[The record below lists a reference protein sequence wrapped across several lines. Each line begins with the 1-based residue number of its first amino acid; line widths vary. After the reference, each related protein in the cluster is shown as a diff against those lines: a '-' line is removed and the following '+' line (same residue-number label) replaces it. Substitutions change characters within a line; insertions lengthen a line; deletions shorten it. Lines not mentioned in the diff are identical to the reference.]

1 MMKMKLMAP
10 ATVLALSL
18 ILQPASAQTKPR
30 RPAATVVKPVV
41 VPAPPA
47 QAIVAPAPPEVETPT
62 AVRELGGIEEYRLAN
77 GLQILLFPDE
87 AQSTTTVNITYRVG
101 SRHEAPGE
109 FGMAHLLEH
118 MVFKGTPSHADIPG
132 AFAQRGM
139 RWNGT
144 TTVDRTNYFAS
155 FNASDETLAFAL
167 ALEADRMVNS
177 HIAKADLDK
186 EMSVVRNE
194 FERGENNPFQVL
206 NQRVRSV
213 AYDWHPYAHSTIG
226 PRSDIE
232 NVPIEKL
239 QAFYKRHYRPDNATL
254 LVAGRF
260 DKAQTLALVAKT
272 FGPLQRPTQANP
284 QPYTVEPAQDG
295 ERSVVVRRI
304 GGQPLLLAHY
314 HVPAIAHGDS
324 APLLVY
330 SLMMSLQ
337 PSGQLY
343 KELVESK
350 LAVATG
356 LSGLGGMD
364 PGSAIAYAVLTQEAD
379 VAKVEARLL
388 DLIEGRAARPFTEA
402 ELARVRELAL
412 VSYRQQMKN
421 PEALIQQISSLIGS
435 GDWRLLFQLMEDI
448 PRVTLADVERVRQ
461 AYFRPANRTLGRYL
475 PATAVERVEIPA
487 APPLDQRLASL
498 IGPPK
503 VEEGERFDPTPAHLE
518 ARMQRHVLPSG
529 ITLHTLRKQ
538 TRGNTVQLRMQL
550 RWGERDATYAR
561 RGTDLIGPLLSEGSR
576 AYAKQQLQD
585 ALIKLNAHLQ
595 ISSGDQGAMLVL
607 TAETGSL
614 LPALK
619 IAADL
624 MQQPLLPAAA
634 FERMQR
640 AAIAGLQASRSEP
653 ETLRAEAV
661 RAHYNN
667 ARGVALGH
675 PDYIRSL
682 DERRQAIEATTLDD
696 LRGFH
701 ADYWSANEATV
712 AVVGALPE
720 GLDTAI
726 EQLFGPWKKPAA
738 PRYVRHEQAFRA
750 IAPARFDAH
759 APDKANAVLRFQAPL
774 KLSQRDADY
783 AAMAVA
789 VHVFGGGALES
800 RLSSRVRQQEGLSYG
815 ISAGLS
821 APYFGDEAALTISA
835 SYAPVNRERVIAL
848 VQEELQRMGEQA
860 ISAAELQRAKTD
872 ILEGRKQSRASEAQ
886 LAGGLLTLVER
897 GETWAQAQARDEE
910 LLALSADAVL
920 AAWRRLIKPDGFV
933 ISTAGDFKTQP

>member
-1 MMKMKLMAP
+1 MKTMMVP
-10 ATVLALSL
+10 ATLLALAMA
-18 ILQPASAQTKPR
+18 LQPAWAQTKPR
-30 RPAATVVKPVV
+30 RPAPTVVKPLAAAAPPVQ
-41 VPAPPA
+41 PAPPPA
-47 QAIVAPAPPEVETPT
+47 QVVETPT
-62 AVRELGGIEEYRLAN
+62 AVRELGSIEEYRLAN

-101 SRHEAPGE
+101 SRHEAQGE

-213 AYDWHPYAHSTIG
+213 AYDWHPYAHATIG

-260 DKAQTLALVAKT
+260 DKAPTLALIAKT
-272 FGPLQRPTQANP
+272 FGPLPRPQAAIP

-324 APLLVY
+324 AALMVY
-330 SLMMSLQ
+330 GLMMSLQ

-364 PGSAIAYAVLTQEAD
+364 PGSAMAYAVLSQEAD
-379 VAKVEARLL
+379 VAKVEQRLL
-388 DLIEGRAARPFTEA
+388 DLVEGRGVRPFAEA

-421 PEALIQQISSLIGS
+421 PEALIQQISGLIGS

-475 PATAVERVEIPA
+475 PSTSVERVEIPA
-487 APPLDQRLASL
+487 APPLEQRLADL
-498 IGPPK
+498 KGPPR
-503 VEEGERFDPTPAHLE
+503 VEEGERFDPSPAQLE
-518 ARMQRHVLPSG
+518 ARMQRSRLASG
-529 ITLHTLRKQ
+529 IAVHTLRKQ
-538 TRGNTVQLRMQL
+538 TRGNTVQLQLQL
-550 RWGERDATYAR
+550 RWGERDATYPR

-576 AYAKQQLQD
+576 GYAKQQLQD
-585 ALIKLNAHLQ
+585 TLIKLNAQLQ
-595 ISSGDQGAMLVL
+595 VSSGDQGATLAL
-607 TAETGSL
+607 TTEKDSL

-624 MQQPLLPAAA
+624 LQQPLLPPAA
-634 FERMQR
+634 FERLQR

-661 RAHYNN
+661 RSHYNA
-667 ARGVALGH
+667 ARGVGPGH

-682 DERRQAIEATTLDD
+682 DERLQAIQATTVDD
-696 LRGFH
+696 LRSFH
-701 ADYWSANEATV
+701 GDYWSANEATV

-720 GLDTAI
+720 GLEAQI
-726 EQLFGPWKKPAA
+726 EQLFGAWKKPAA
-738 PRYVRHEQAFRA
+738 PRFVRHVPAFRA
-750 IAPARFDAH
+750 VPAARFDTP
-759 APDKANAVLRFQAPL
+759 APDKANAVLRFQLPL
-774 KLSQRDADY
+774 QLSQRDADY
-783 AAMAVA
+783 PAMAVA
-789 VHVFGGGALES
+789 VHVFGGGGLES

-815 ISAGLS
+815 ISASLG
-821 APYFGDEAALTISA
+821 APYFGDEAALTLGA
-835 SYAPVNRERVIAL
+835 SYAPDKRERVI
-848 VQEELQRMGEQA
+848 ELIQDELRRMAEQPLTE
-860 ISAAELQRAKTD
+860 AELQRAKTD

-886 LAGGLLTLVER
+886 LASGLLTLAER
-897 GETWAQAQARDEE
+897 GETWAQTQTRDEE
-910 LLALSADAVL
+910 LLALSADQVL
-920 AAWRRLIKPDGFV
+920 AAWRRLVRPEAFV
-933 ISTAGDFKTQP
+933 ISTAGDFKSKPN

>member
-1 MMKMKLMAP
+1 MQALMKSLARV
-10 ATVLALSL
+10 TVLALVMALAGVQVSA
-18 ILQPASAQTKPR
+18 QVRAKASRVAARAVAASAPL
-30 RPAATVVKPVV
+30 AT
-41 VPAPPA
+41 A
-47 QAIVAPAPPEVETPT
+47 VAPEHPT
-62 AVRELGGIEEYRLAN
+62 AVRELGGIEEFRLAN

-118 MVFKGTPSHADIPG
+118 MVFKGTPTHTDIPG
-132 AFAQRGM
+132 DFAQRGM

-155 FNASDETLAFAL
+155 FNASDDTLAFAL

-177 HIAKADLDK
+177 FIAKAALDK

-194 FERGENNPFQVL
+194 FERGENSPFQVL

-213 AYDWHPYAHSTIG
+213 AYDWHPYAHATIG

-239 QAFYKRHYRPDNATL
+239 QAFYKRYYRPDNATL

-260 DKAQTLALVAKT
+260 DKARTLALIGRS
-272 FGPLQRPTQANP
+272 FGPLPRPQAAIP

-314 HVPAIAHGDS
+314 HVPAMAHADS
-324 APLLVY
+324 AALLVY
-330 SLMMSLQ
+330 GLMLSLQ

-343 KELVESK
+343 QELVEGK
-350 LAVATG
+350 LAVAAG
-356 LSGLGGMD
+356 LNGLGGMD
-364 PGSAIAYAVLTQEAD
+364 PGSTMGFAVLTQDAD
-379 VAKVEARLL
+379 VAKAETKLL
-388 DLIEGRAARPFTEA
+388 DLIEGRATRPFTEA
-402 ELARVRELAL
+402 ELARVRNLAL
-412 VSYRQQMKN
+412 VSYREQMKN
-421 PEALIQQISSLIGS
+421 PEALIQQISNLIGS

-448 PRVTLADVERVRQ
+448 PKVTLADVERVRA

-475 PATAVERVEIPA
+475 PATAVERVDIPA
-487 APPLDQRLASL
+487 APPLDLRLAEL
-498 IGPPK
+498 KGPPK
-503 VEEGERFDPTPAHLE
+503 VEEGERFDPTPAQLE
-518 ARMQRHVLPSG
+518 SRMQRRTLPSG

-538 TRGNTVQLRMQL
+538 SRGNTVELQMQL

-561 RGTDLIGPLLSEGSR
+561 RGTDLIGQLLSEGSKTFN
-576 AYAKQQLQD
+576 KQQLQD
-585 ALIKLNAHLQ
+585 ALIKLNANLQ
-595 ISSGDQGAMLVL
+595 VSSGDQGAVLAL
-607 TAETGSL
+607 TAEKDSL

-624 MQQPLLPAAA
+624 MQQPLLPADAV
-634 FERMQR
+634 ERLLR
-640 AAIAGLQASRSEP
+640 AAAARLQASRSEP

-661 RAHYNN
+661 RTHYNA
-667 ARGVALGH
+667 ARGVGPGD

-682 DERRQAIEATTLDD
+682 DERLQAIQATTLDD
-696 LRGFH
+696 LRSFH
-701 ADYWSANEATV
+701 AEYWSANEARV

-720 GLDTAI
+720 GLGAAI
-726 EQLFGPWKKPAA
+726 EQLFGGWKKPAA
-738 PRYVRHEQAFRA
+738 PRFVRHEPAFRPVPA
-750 IAPARFDAH
+750 ARFDAL
-759 APDKANAVLRFQAPL
+759 APDKANAVLRFQLPL

-800 RLSSRVRQQEGLSYG
+800 RLSTRVRQQEGLSYG
-815 ISAGLS
+815 ISANLG

-835 SYAPVNRERVIAL
+835 SYAPDNRERVIAL
-848 VQEELQRMGEQA
+848 VQEELRRMGEQA
-860 ISAAELQRAKTD
+860 ISEAELQRAKTD
-872 ILEGRKQSRASEAQ
+872 ILEGRKQARASEAQ
-886 LAGGLLTLVER
+886 LAGGLLTLADH
-897 GETWAQAQARDEE
+897 GETWAQAQARDAQ
-910 LLALSADAVL
+910 LQTLSADQVL
-920 AAWRRLIKPDGFV
+920 AAWRRLIKPEAFV
-933 ISTAGDFKTQP
+933 ISTAGDFKARP

>member
-1 MMKMKLMAP
+1 MKMKLMVT
-10 ATVLALSL
+10 ATVLALT
-18 ILQPASAQTKPR
+18 LQAAQAQAQTKPR
-30 RPAATVVKPVV
+30 RPAATVVKPVA
-41 VPAPPA
+41 APPA
-47 QAIVAPAPPEVETPT
+47 PVVLAPAPPMVETPT
-62 AVRELGGIEEYRLAN
+62 AVRELGGIAEYRLAN

-144 TTVDRTNYFAS
+144 TTVDRTNYFSS
-155 FNASDETLAFAL
+155 FNASEETLAFAL

-177 HIAKADLDK
+177 FIAKADLNK

-194 FERGENNPFQVL
+194 FERGENSPFQVL

-213 AYDWHPYAHSTIG
+213 AYDWHPYAHATIG

-239 QAFYKRHYRPDNATL
+239 QAFYKRHYRPDNAIL

-260 DKAQTLALVAKT
+260 DQAQTLALIAKT
-272 FGPLQRPTQANP
+272 FGPLPKPEAAIP

-314 HVPAIAHGDS
+314 HVPAMAHGDS
-324 APLLVY
+324 AALLVY

-343 KELVESK
+343 KTLVEGK

-356 LSGLGGMD
+356 LNGLGGMD
-364 PGSAIAYAVLTQEAD
+364 PGGATAYAVLTQEAD
-379 VAKVEARLL
+379 VAKVEAQLL
-388 DLIEGRAARPFTEA
+388 DLIEGRTARPFTEA

-412 VSYRQQMKN
+412 VSYREQMKN

-448 PRVTLADVERVRQ
+448 PKVTLADVERVRQ

-475 PATAVERVEIPA
+475 PATSVERVEIPS
-487 APPLDQRLASL
+487 APPLDQRLADL
-498 IGPPK
+498 KGPPK

-518 ARMQRHVLPSG
+518 ARMQRTLLPSG

-538 TRGNTVQLRMQL
+538 TRGNTVQLQMQL
-550 RWGERDATYAR
+550 RWGERNATYAR
-561 RGTDLIGPLLSEGSR
+561 RGTDLIGPLMFEGSR
-576 AYAKQQLQD
+576 SLARQQLQD
-585 ALIKLNAHLQ
+585 ALIKLNANLQ
-595 ISSGDQGAMLVL
+595 ISSGDQGATIAL
-607 TAETGSL
+607 TAEKDSL

-619 IAADL
+619 IAAAL
-624 MQQPLLPAAA
+624 VQQPLLPAES

-661 RAHYNN
+661 RTHYNA

-682 DERRQAIEATTLDD
+682 DERLQAIQDMKLDD
-696 LRGFH
+696 LRSFH

-712 AVVGALPE
+712 AVVGTLPE

-726 EQLFGPWKKPAA
+726 EQLFGAWKKPAA

-750 IAPARFDAH
+750 IPPARFDAT
-759 APDKANAVLRFQAPL
+759 APDKANAVLRLQTPL

-800 RLSSRVRQQEGLSYG
+800 RLSTRVRQQEGLSYG

-835 SYAPVNRERVIAL
+835 SYAPDNRERVITL
-848 VQEELQRMGEQA
+848 VQEELRRMGEQA
-860 ISAAELQRAKTD
+860 ISEAELQRAKTD
-872 ILEGRKQSRASEAQ
+872 ILEGRKQSRASESQ
-886 LAGGLLTLVER
+886 LAGGLLTLIER
-897 GETWAQAQARDEE
+897 GETWAQAQARDEQ
-910 LLALSADAVL
+910 LLALSADQVL
-920 AAWRRLIKPDGFV
+920 AAWRRLIRPEAFV
-933 ISTAGDFKTQP
+933 ISTAGDFKTRP